1 MKMISVVL
9 LVVGL
14 TGCASGIAGYN
25 TYNNATQLTSA
36 GVKAEGMQGLRNL
49 LSNYNKSRGGF

>member
-9 LVVGL
+9 LVIGL
-14 TGCASGIAGYN
+14 TGCATAISGYN

-36 GVKAEGMQGLRNL
+36 GVRAEGMQSLRNV